1 MILSLTSGPYE
12 SAVSMKLTPSSTAHL
27 TTRRASLRSVGSPQM
42 PLPVS
47 RIVPSP
53 SRATRKSSPISNSPL
68 RPAVS
73 LSGFPDASLRFRRLL
88 LLLKY
93 LPVGLAVGIEAT
105 VFALRPI
112 GFQFGRRDVPIRTAF
127 PEHNTQVL
135 SKLLQRRSSKKPV
148 AVVDLEHHETRF
160 ENDDMRNH
168 RIVLRVRVLG
178 DVEILLNLACRI
190 G

>member
-1 MILSLTSGPYE
+1 MIPSLTSGPYE
-12 SAVSMKLTPSSTAHL
+12 SAVSMKLTPSSTARL
-27 TTRRASLRSVGSPQM
+27 TTRMASLRSEGSPQI

-53 SRATRKSSPISNSPL
+53 SRATRKSSPISNSPP

-73 LSGFPDASLRFRRLL
+73 FSGFPDASMAFPRLL

-93 LPVGLAVGIEAT
+93 LPVGLAVGIKAT
-105 VFALRPI
+105 VFALFPV
-112 GFQFGRRDVPIRTAF
+112 GFQFGRRDVPIWTPF

-135 SKLLQRRSSKKPV
+135 SKLLQRRSAKKPV
-148 AVVDLEHHETRF
+148 AVVDLEHHATRF
-160 ENDDMRNH
+160 QNDDMRNH
-168 RIVLRVRVLG
+168 RIVIRVRVLG
-178 DVEILLNLACRI
+178 DVEILLNLASRI